1 MVGQDSINCSPLEGK
16 FAQNVDDQTLALKKL
31 IRPGTFWCCS
41 LPCSIFILFFWV
53 SDSSSPLFSLILM
66 SHMSQALHPQSP
78 GWHHLVRDSDLI
90 LMNASINREN
100 SCQMQKWVN
109 ALWNAAISW
118 AFRLLLP
125 FQMMHYIALCEGD
138 ERQIQVMCSINKRGK
153 WDEWT
158 NVYV

>member
-1 MVGQDSINCSPLEGK
+1 
-16 FAQNVDDQTLALKKL
+16 
-31 IRPGTFWCCS
+31 
-41 LPCSIFILFFWV
+41 
-53 SDSSSPLFSLILM
+53 M